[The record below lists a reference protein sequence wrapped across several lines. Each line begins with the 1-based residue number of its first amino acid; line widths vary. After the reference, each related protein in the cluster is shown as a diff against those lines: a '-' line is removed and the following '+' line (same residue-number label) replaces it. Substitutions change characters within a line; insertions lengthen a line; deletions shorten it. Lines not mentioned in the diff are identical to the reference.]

1 MLARNLIAAA
11 GNAGGELSYWVA
23 RVSPGSV
30 TAQTRPRAMV
40 NETNQTIVGRMWNSG
55 YSWFFRLDYDG
66 GADAAS
72 YTTDMSEQ
80 PAGGQGTLVAVGSS
94 DYTLN
99 QYTYSTTRAYDI
111 SNLSTTTIQAR
122 QFSNSTITGFA
133 NYPPTKQMA
142 VFDGSQTDDR
152 IVMTESGY
160 YEVPDES
167 LYQPRMVVWTFN
179 VTDNVVDSTLT
190 RALTDNAP
198 GYGVRYSQVASGS
211 SGKFAISYT
220 EPGENKT
227 GFATYNNGATPS
239 FSNFKHAPSTANMK
253 NFALRIDENDKLCA
267 VTCVSNQHWF
277 WRGTTAGTYT
287 PNVYY
292 SFNAY
297 SAIGNVISA
306 SIDSTGNMYVLGY
319 QSAISQAYRLLKF
332 NTSNTVEWVLDLANS
347 TSNPA
352 TSSEGADINVQS
364 IDGQDFLLIS
374 LVYQPENTNQ
384 YPVYVIKA
392 PLDFDDYTGTYGN
405 IVVSSVSFSPTI
417 TTNVASI
424 SDAGS
429 DLSGA
434 MGKSNPTASTTGVSL
449 STSVTDI

>member
-1 MLARNLIAAA
+1 MLARKLIAAA
-11 GNAGGELSYWVA
+11 GNAGGDLSYWVA

-30 TAQTRPRAMV
+30 TLQTRPRAMV
-40 NETNQTIVGRMWNSG
+40 NETNQTIVGRLWYSG

-66 GADAAS
+66 GVDAAS
-72 YTTDMSEQ
+72 STTDISEH
-80 PAGGQGTLVAVGSS
+80 PNGGQGALVAVGSS
-94 DYTLN
+94 DYTVN
-99 QYTYSTTRAYDI
+99 QYDYGTMRAYDI
-111 SNLSTTTIQAR
+111 SSLSTTTIQGR
-122 QFSNSTITGFA
+122 QFANGEVTGFS

-152 IVMTESGY
+152 IVMVDGGY
-160 YEVPDES
+160 YDYGDGT
-167 LYQPRMVVWTFN
+167 YQPRVGAWTFN
-179 VTDNVVDSTLT
+179 VTDNLVDSTLV
-190 RALTDNAP
+190 RALNDNTS
-198 GYGVRYSQVASGS
+198 GYGVRYLQVASGS
-211 SGKFAISYT
+211 SGKFVISYT
-220 EPGENKT
+220 EPGDDKT

-239 FSNFKHAPSTANMK
+239 FSNFKHSPSTANMK

-319 QSAISQAYRLLKF
+319 VSSFSGYRLLKF
-332 NTSNTVEWVLDLANS
+332 NTSNTVEWVLQLANS
-347 TSNPA
+347 SVSPA
-352 TSSEGADINVQS
+352 ISGEGADINVQS

-392 PLDFDDYTGTYGN
+392 PLDFANYTGTYGN

-417 TTNVASI
+417 TTNTPTNVDVGSAI
-424 SDAGS
+424 SANIS
-429 DLSGA
+429 R
-434 MGKSNPTASTTGVSL
+434 SNPTASTTSRSL